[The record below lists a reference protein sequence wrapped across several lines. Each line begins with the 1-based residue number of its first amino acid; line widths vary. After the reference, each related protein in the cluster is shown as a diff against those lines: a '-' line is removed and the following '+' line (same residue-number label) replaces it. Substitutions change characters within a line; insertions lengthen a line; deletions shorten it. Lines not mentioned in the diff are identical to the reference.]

1 MRTKD
6 KMLLEDVVKKVIVVN
21 SGATPTT
28 FDMYSD
34 EFSNLLQQIEH
45 KINMFMDH
53 IQVEGEEND

>member
-6 KMLLEDVVKKVIVVN
+6 KMLLEELVKKIIVMN
-21 SGATPTT
+21 SGATPII

-34 EFSNLLQQIEH
+34 EFSSLLQQIEH